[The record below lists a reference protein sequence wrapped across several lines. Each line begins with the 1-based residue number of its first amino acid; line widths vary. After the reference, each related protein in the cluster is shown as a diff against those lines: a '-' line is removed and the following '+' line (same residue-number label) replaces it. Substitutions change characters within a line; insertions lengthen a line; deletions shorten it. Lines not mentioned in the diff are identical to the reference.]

1 MKSAS
6 DILQTLVGESR
17 SLIETITTT
26 MEGYLKFIMRDDGN
40 KDDNNDDDYVI
51 ILVQTKIFE
60 HHFRTVDHL

>member
-1 MKSAS
+1 
-6 DILQTLVGESR
+6 
-17 SLIETITTT
+17 